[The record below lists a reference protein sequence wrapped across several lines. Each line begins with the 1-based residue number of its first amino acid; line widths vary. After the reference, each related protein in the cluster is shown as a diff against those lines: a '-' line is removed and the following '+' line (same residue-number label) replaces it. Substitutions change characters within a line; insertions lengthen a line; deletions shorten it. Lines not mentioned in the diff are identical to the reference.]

1 MLQQYSSSAV
11 AFFLS
16 AGTASSWIGLVKT
29 HALAMHCLA
38 VSINV
43 MSMEML
49 THAIVSLPRASRACC
64 TPSMDSVSG
73 PDAEECEDFH

>member
-1 MLQQYSSSAV
+1 M

-38 VSINV
+38 VSIIV

-49 THAIVSLPRASRACC
+49 TRAFLSLPRASRACC
-64 TPSMDSVSG
+64 TPLTDTVSKL
-73 PDAEECEDFH
+73 DAEECEDFY